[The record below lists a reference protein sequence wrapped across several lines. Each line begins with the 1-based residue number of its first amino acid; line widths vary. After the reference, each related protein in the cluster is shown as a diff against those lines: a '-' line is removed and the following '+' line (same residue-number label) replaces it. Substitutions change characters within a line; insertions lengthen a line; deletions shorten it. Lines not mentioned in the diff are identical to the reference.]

1 MRRQPGS
8 RLKGAGPIGR
18 PSVGTVAAVVPRRS
32 SNRGPGDVEDCIIVG
47 AGPAGLTAAIYLA
60 RFHLSIRLFD
70 CGTSRAALIPCT
82 HNHAG
87 FPDGIAGSELLGRM
101 LEQAELYGAR
111 RELARVTRVE
121 REEEGFCVRVEAR
134 EFRARTVLLATGVI
148 NNRPAGMDDALHS
161 ETLARGLLRYCP
173 ICDAYEVT
181 DKRVA
186 VIGTGDHGTAEAVF
200 LRGYTSDLTLISP
213 EAAHAL
219 EAQCEAELDK
229 AGIARVDGP
238 CGGYAIEGGQL
249 LLDTAGGRLGFDS
262 VYPALGSR
270 VRSDLA
276 AEAGAMSSEDDCI
289 VVDSHQRTNIPG
301 LFAAGDVVKGLDQ
314 ISHAM
319 GEGGVA
325 ATTIRNY
332 LAELE
337 PLRR

>member
-1 MRRQPGS
+1 M
-8 RLKGAGPIGR
+8 
-18 PSVGTVAAVVPRRS
+18 
-32 SNRGPGDVEDCIIVG
+32 EDCIIVG

-82 HNHAG
+82 RNHAG
-87 FPDGIAGSELLGRM
+87 FPEGIAGLELLERM
-101 LEQAELYGAR
+101 HEQAATYGAQ
-111 RELARVTRVE
+111 RELARVTRIE
-121 REEEGFCVRVEAR
+121 RGEEGLVVSVEAR
-134 EFRARTVLLATGVI
+134 EFHARAVLVATGVI
-148 NNRPAGMDDALHS
+148 NNRPPGIDDALHTAALS
-161 ETLARGLLRYCP
+161 EGLLRYCP
-173 ICDAYEVT
+173 ICDGYEVT

-186 VIGTGDHGTAEAVF
+186 VIGTGEHGAAEALF
-200 LRGYTSDLTLISP
+200 LRGFTGDLTLLSP
-213 EAAHAL
+213 EGEHDLDPQCVAKL
-219 EAQCEAELDK
+219 EA

-238 CGGYAIEGGQL
+238 CGAFAIEGDRL
-249 LLDTAGGRLGFDS
+249 ALDTAGGRMRFDS

-276 AEAGAMSSEDDCI
+276 AQAGAMTSEDDCI
-289 VVDSHQRTNIPG
+289 VVDSHQRTNVPG

-325 ATTIRNY
+325 ATAIRNY